1 MAGAA
6 LAVEGIDALHAVLG
20 ATGVAG
26 VGQALVDITL
36 TALTHEAGRAGA
48 AVAAHLVHAGA
59 VVKALGAP
67 GHGVDGGVAVVH
79 VDLAVHAC
87 RPGAIRPHVAAVKPH
102 ASHRC
107 APAGDQTP
115 RSWTLATSPS
125 DSLPRCAKPTLC
137 AAGAGALVG
146 VGEVDAG
153 ASVPAGLGQA
163 LVHLLG
169 AVHPVVAGHTLH
181 GDSEVWA

>member
-1 MAGAA
+1 MWPALTPAPSSARAPTRAAPTGVAGAA
-6 LAVEGIDALHAVLG
+6 LAVEGVDALHAVLG

-26 VGQALVDITL
+26 VGQALVDIPL
-36 TALTHEAGRAGA
+36 AALTHEAGRAGA

-87 RPGAIRPHVAAVKPH
+87 RPGTIRPHAAALEPH

-107 APAGDQTP
+107 APAGGQTS
-115 RSWTLATSPS
+115 RRWTLATSPP
-125 DSLPRCAKPTLC
+125 DSLPRC
-137 AAGAGALVG
+137 
-146 VGEVDAG
+146 
-153 ASVPAGLGQA
+153 GQA
-163 LVHLLG
+163 Y
-169 AVHPVVAGHTLH
+169 PVCRGGRSTCRC
-181 GDSEVWA
+181 W